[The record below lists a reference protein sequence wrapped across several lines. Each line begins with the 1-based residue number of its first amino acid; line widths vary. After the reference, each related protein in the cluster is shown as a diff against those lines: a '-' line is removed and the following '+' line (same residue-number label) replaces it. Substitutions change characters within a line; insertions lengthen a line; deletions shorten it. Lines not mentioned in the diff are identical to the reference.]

1 MPKKGKSVRSSRGP
15 KVAFSPDPIPPETR
29 VTLVYQD
36 IVSPTAALN
45 TWARQYRLTSLFD
58 PDASGVGNQPL
69 AFDEWMRL
77 YLNYRVESCSYRLE
91 VSTRTANGQISVAAA
106 PYGGGTVITDP
117 EVIATLPMAK
127 TASSMNGAEA
137 AVVSGKVHA
146 SLVYGVPK
154 GAIATNDQ
162 FWGTSSTN
170 PTLETIL
177 NIAATT
183 SGASDVATY
192 KVVMKFRVVFFRPGL
207 VLLSAARQRQRSLL
221 GAAAMA
227 PPSPCT
233 ITLGGSSPDPFEG
246 MHKPSSGVVPA
257 GRAGGMARGACQ
269 CPMVEQPPSSLQ
281 PSSFSGNQ
289 AGGVGERPCGQTVCA
304 CSRAPNQ

>member
-1 MPKKGKSVRSSRGP
+1 
-15 KVAFSPDPIPPETR
+15 
-29 VTLVYQD
+29 VYQD

-77 YLNYRVESCSYRLE
+77 YLNYRVECASYRVE

-127 TASSMNGAEA
+127 TASSMNGSEP
-137 AVVSGKVHA
+137 AVLSGKVHA
-146 SLVYGVPK
+146 SMVYGVPK
-154 GAIATNDQ
+154 SAIATNDQ
-162 FWGTSSTN
+162 FWGTASTN

-183 SGASDVATY
+183 SGATDVATY
-192 KVVMKFRVVFFRPGL
+192 KVVLKFRVVFFRPGL
-207 VLLSAARQRQRSLL
+207 VLLSAARQRLRSLR

-227 PPSPCT
+227 PLSPCT
-233 ITLGGSSPDPFEG
+233 ITLGGSPPDSFEG
-246 MHKPSSGVVPA
+246 MYKNAGGVVTS
-257 GRAGGMARGACQ
+257 GRAGGLARGACQ
-269 CPMVEQPPSSLQ
+269 CPPVDSLPQPVAMPGSS
-281 PSSFSGNQ
+281 SGC
-289 AGGVGERPCGQTVCA
+289 GGQTVCT